1 MSCLIVLS
9 QAFSLSSIK
18 SDKLIFARV
27 RKKVDD
33 DDDDDVDDD
42 DDGGGD
48 DVVVIGQSLP
58 SSVRRLA
65 GPPSV

>member
-27 RKKVDD
+27 RKKVDVD
-33 DDDDDVDDD
+33 DCDDVDD

>member
-33 DDDDDVDDD
+33 GDDVDDD